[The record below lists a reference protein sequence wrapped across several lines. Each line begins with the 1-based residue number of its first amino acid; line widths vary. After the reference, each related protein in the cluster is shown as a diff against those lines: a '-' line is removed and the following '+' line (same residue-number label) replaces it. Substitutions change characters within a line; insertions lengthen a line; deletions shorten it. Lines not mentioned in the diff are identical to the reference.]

1 MKGNR
6 KAGKRRGVLWIY
18 HQQERKDTH
27 QTKQEVEQP
36 TESENCFLSVHH
48 KRERLWSAY
57 VSNYQ
62 QSWISGIDEKI
73 IKDIKEFYQRDE
85 ENKMW
90 LLLEQR
96 KEKLRCRNDTSTKPV
111 SKKPINCLWDRVL
124 VLRSSLL
131 CCNQTKW

>member
-6 KAGKRRGVLWIY
+6 KAGKRKVVLWIY

-27 QTKQEVEQP
+27 QTKQEAEQL
-36 TESENCFLSVHH
+36 TKSGNCFLSVHH

-62 QSWISGIDEKI
+62 QSRISGIDEKT

>member
-6 KAGKRRGVLWIY
+6 KAGKRKVVLWIY

-27 QTKQEVEQP
+27 QTKQEAEQL
-36 TESENCFLSVHH
+36 TKSENCFLSVHH

-62 QSWISGIDEKI
+62 QSRISGIDEKT

-96 KEKLRCRNDTSTKPV
+96 KEKLRCRKDTSTKPV
-111 SKKPINCLWDRVL
+111 SKKPINCSWDRIL

-131 CCNQTKW
+131 CCDQTKW

>member
-18 HQQERKDTH
+18 HQKERKDTH

-36 TESENCFLSVHH
+36 TKSENCFLSVHH

-57 VSNYQ
+57 VSNYP
-62 QSWISGIDEKI
+62 QSWISGIDEKT
-73 IKDIKEFYQRDE
+73 KDIKEFYQRDE